1 MGNTGFS
8 HIKTVLF
15 DFDGTLADTNELI
28 VDSWR
33 HTAMKTA
40 GRDISDDEI
49 RTTLGELLIDSM
61 RRILPETDAEEALET
76 YRVYQ
81 RELYLD
87 RIRLYDGAEE
97 TLRTLKEAGYK
108 VALVT
113 SRMKSSTERGLAHF
127 GLDGYFDAVLTASD
141 TDKFKP
147 DPEPLLMILETI
159 SSRPE
164 EAIYIGDTTHDIE
177 AGRAAGVFTIL
188 VDWSFALPP
197 EERAGAPRPDMVI
210 KKMKDVLT
218 LLGL

>member
-1 MGNTGFS
+1 MADTGLS

-15 DFDGTLADTNELI
+15 DFDGTLVDTNGLI

-33 HTAMKTA
+33 HTVMTMA
-40 GRDISDDEI
+40 GRDIGDDEI

-61 RRILPETDAEEALET
+61 RRILPEADAGEALEV

-81 RELYLD
+81 RELFLD
-87 RIRLYDGAEE
+87 RIRLFDGAEE
-97 TLRTLKEAGYK
+97 TLRALKEAGYK

-113 SRMKSSTERGLAHF
+113 SRMKGSTEKGLAHF
-127 GLDGYFDAVLTASD
+127 GLDGFFDAILTASD
-141 TDKFKP
+141 ADKAKP

-159 SSRPE
+159 ASGPE
-164 EAIYIGDTTHDIE
+164 EAIYIGDTVHDIE
-177 AGRAAGVFTIL
+177 AGLAAGVFTIL

-197 EERAGAPRPDMVI
+197 EERAGAPEPDMVI
-210 KKMKDVLT
+210 KGLKDVLT